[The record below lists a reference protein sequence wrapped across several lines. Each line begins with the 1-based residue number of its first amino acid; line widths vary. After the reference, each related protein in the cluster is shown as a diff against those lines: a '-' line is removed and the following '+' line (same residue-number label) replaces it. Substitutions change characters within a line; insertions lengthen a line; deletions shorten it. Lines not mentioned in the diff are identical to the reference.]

1 MKYIDKYKEYISFLN
16 ENSERLL
23 KDDNWDILFQTL
35 PLLKISNG
43 YTLDDYRSKKST
55 NNILQLYARKTDTRR
70 PSEETLKRYDETNGF
85 CGVVRRIMFN
95 FDFID
100 KVKIAEDDEEI
111 ENNDETEKTIDELLN
126 LPEKILPEE
135 VVTLNFIPDAIW
147 QAYLLKT
154 TNYYIGQRW
163 HGGYHEITIPGNLEE
178 LKKFNPWKEEEIR
191 EYEKFI
197 EETKFDFEPKIT
209 INGNVATI
217 EHLAVFFHNRISRCQ
232 ATVHYNAK
240 TRRIESFKFDNVDLF
255 KFSPYFLY

>member
-16 ENSERLL
+16 ENRERLL
-23 KDDNWDILFQTL
+23 KDDNWDILFQVL
-35 PLLKISNG
+35 PLLKISDG

-55 NNILQLYARKTDTRR
+55 NNILQLYARKADARR
-70 PSEETLKRYDETNGF
+70 PSEETFKRHDEANGF
-85 CGVVRRIMFN
+85 TGVMRRMFN

-100 KVKIAEDDEEI
+100 KVTVAEDDEDNW
-111 ENNDETEKTIDELLN
+111 NNVEVKKIIDEPLN

-135 VVTLNFIPDAIW
+135 VITLDFVADAIW

-163 HGGYHEITIPGNLEE
+163 HGCYHEMTIPGSLEE
-178 LKKFNPWKEEEIR
+178 LKKFKPWKEEEIR

-209 INGNVATI
+209 INGNMATI
-217 EHLAVFFHNRISRCQ
+217 EHLAIFFHDRISRCQ

-240 TRRIESFKFDNVDLF
+240 TSRIESFDFDSVYLF
-255 KFSPYFLY
+255 EFTPYCIF